1 MLYNKEFKEFSDSI
15 SGVDKYDEDIVNYCR
30 YKFAAIRSNMSR
42 RNVKII
48 YKLFNFQ
55 IHL

>member
-15 SGVDKYDEDIVNYCR
+15 SGVDKHDEDIVNYCR

-42 RNVKII
+42 RNVK
-48 YKLFNFQ
+48 KQLQ
-55 IHL
+55 TL